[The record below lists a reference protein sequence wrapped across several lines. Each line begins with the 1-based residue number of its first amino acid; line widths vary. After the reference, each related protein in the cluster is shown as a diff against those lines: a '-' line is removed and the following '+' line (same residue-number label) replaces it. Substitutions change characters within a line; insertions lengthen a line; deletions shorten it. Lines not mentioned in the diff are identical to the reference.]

1 MLVANNCGAG
11 RPSAARRVPAPFGP
25 GLRTVRKVQE
35 ENTWRSKPTDG
46 PPQAAD
52 RGTQVGGGAHPG
64 EIDALYLFACY
75 VEWELRTEPDSA
87 WELLSAAQSSNEDS
101 RAHARSL
108 LSNSK
113 QIATGGATRRASAGN
128 TTRRSLDGEARMKT
142 PYGLAIIDSCMD
154 CKMRQPGFF
163 CAFSRQVLSSL
174 DVSSRHSVLPP
185 GAVLFVEGQM
195 PRGIFILCS
204 GRVKLSTTSKEGKV
218 LLLKLAEGG
227 EALGLSA
234 AISGSTYQM
243 TAETATPCQINFV
256 DRKDLLKLLQ
266 DQSEVGM
273 RASQILS
280 FEFQEAYRDIQD
292 LALSRS
298 SAGKLARLLL
308 SCSPAQISQ
317 LAESRLR
324 STMTHEE
331 MAQRIGSSRETVTRL
346 LSDMKKRQLIRLD
359 GATLVIRNRTA
370 LEALAV

>member
-1 MLVANNCGAG
+1 
-11 RPSAARRVPAPFGP
+11 
-25 GLRTVRKVQE
+25 
-35 ENTWRSKPTDG
+35 
-46 PPQAAD
+46 
-52 RGTQVGGGAHPG
+52 
-64 EIDALYLFACY
+64 
-75 VEWELRTEPDSA
+75 
-87 WELLSAAQSSNEDS
+87 
-101 RAHARSL
+101 
-108 LSNSK
+108 
-113 QIATGGATRRASAGN
+113 
-128 TTRRSLDGEARMKT
+128 MKT

-163 CAFSRQVLSSL
+163 CAFSREVLSTL
-174 DVSSRHSVLPP
+174 DVSSRHSVLPA

-243 TAETATPCQINFV
+243 TAETATPCQVNFV

-273 RASQILS
+273 RAAQILS

-292 LALSRS
+292 LVLSRS
-298 SAGKLARLLL
+298 STGKLARLLL
-308 SCSPAQISQ
+308 SCSPAQISK

-346 LSDMKKRQLIRLD
+346 LSDMKKRELIRLD

>member
-1 MLVANNCGAG
+1 
-11 RPSAARRVPAPFGP
+11 
-25 GLRTVRKVQE
+25 
-35 ENTWRSKPTDG
+35 
-46 PPQAAD
+46 
-52 RGTQVGGGAHPG
+52 
-64 EIDALYLFACY
+64 
-75 VEWELRTEPDSA
+75 
-87 WELLSAAQSSNEDS
+87 
-101 RAHARSL
+101 
-108 LSNSK
+108 
-113 QIATGGATRRASAGN
+113 
-128 TTRRSLDGEARMKT
+128 MKT

-163 CAFSRQVLSSL
+163 CAFSREVLSTL
-174 DVSSRHSVLPP
+174 DVSSRHSVLPA
-185 GAVLFVEGQM
+185 GAVLFVEGQT

-218 LLLKLAEGG
+218 LMLKLAEGG

-234 AISGSTYQM
+234 AISGSAYQM
-243 TAETATPCQINFV
+243 TAETATPCQVNFV

-273 RASQILS
+273 RAAQILS

-292 LALSRS
+292 LVLSRS
-298 SAGKLARLLL
+298 STGKLARLLL

-317 LAESRLR
+317 LPESRLR

-346 LSDMKKRQLIRLD
+346 LSDMKKRELIRLE